1 MFDAASVTPL
11 VASTQRRAPARARGD
26 ATPGAYTER
35 TQATGAA
42 REVDLHGLTVDAAL
56 DCVERA
62 LNAALLADLPE
73 LRLVHGKS
81 GGRIR
86 GALHQRLR
94 AMPSVRGFR
103 LDPRNAGVTIVV
115 L

>member
-86 GALHQRLR
+86 GALHQQLR

-103 LDPRNAGVTIVV
+103 LDPRNEGVTIVV